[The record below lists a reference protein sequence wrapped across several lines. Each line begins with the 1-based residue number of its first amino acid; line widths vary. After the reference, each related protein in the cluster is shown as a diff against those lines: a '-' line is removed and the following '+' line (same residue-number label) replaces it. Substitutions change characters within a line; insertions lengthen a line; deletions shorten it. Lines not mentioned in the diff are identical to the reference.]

1 MSTWGWFFRFLL
13 CACKA
18 RLGALTYD
26 CWIWRR
32 REWKTIYLSKSTMR
46 VLVGLFVPILT
57 IGVEERG
64 TFDAQLVSQVVH
76 FRLGR
81 CVALSE
87 INDRH
92 TVLFSHS
99 LFLCLSVPP
108 HPSSSFACSLSF
120 HQSKTN
126 SHNNTSSRLLLASS
140 APSSSE
146 ASEDEE
152 RKKRKKNSM
161 AKMMMTTLMR
171 GENEKK
177 DGVFGGISIQFS
189 RSTLYYIL
197 PCSLPFWLPCVSLLL
212 FLCLSRRA
220 QSSVVGSHCFCC

>member
-1 MSTWGWFFRFLL
+1 M
-13 CACKA
+13 
-18 RLGALTYD
+18 
-26 CWIWRR
+26 
-32 REWKTIYLSKSTMR
+32 
-46 VLVGLFVPILT
+46 LVGLFVPILT

-76 FRLGR
+76 LRLGR

-92 TVLFSHS
+92 TVLFSQS

-161 AKMMMTTLMR
+161 GMMMMMMMMTMMQ

-197 PCSLPFWLPCVSLLL
+197 PCSLAFWLPCVSLLL
-212 FLCLSRRA
+212 FLCLSLA
-220 QSSVVGSHCFCC
+220 AHNPLLSVVAVFVATLDSPPRDEEENKSEI

>member
-1 MSTWGWFFRFLL
+1 M
-13 CACKA
+13 
-18 RLGALTYD
+18 
-26 CWIWRR
+26 
-32 REWKTIYLSKSTMR
+32 
-46 VLVGLFVPILT
+46 LVGLFVPILT

-64 TFDAQLVSQVVH
+64 TFDSQLVSQVVH
-76 FRLGR
+76 LRLGR

-108 HPSSSFACSLSF
+108 HPSSSFACTLSF

-126 SHNNTSSRLLLASS
+126 SHNSTSSRLLLASS
-140 APSSSE
+140 ASSSSE

-152 RKKRKKNSM
+152 RKKNSM
-161 AKMMMTTLMR
+161 AMMMMMTMTR

-197 PCSLPFWLPCVSLLL
+197 PCSRAFWLPCVSLLL

-220 QSSVVGSHCFCC
+220 QSSVVGSHCFCCYPRFTT

>member
-1 MSTWGWFFRFLL
+1 
-13 CACKA
+13 
-18 RLGALTYD
+18 
-26 CWIWRR
+26 
-32 REWKTIYLSKSTMR
+32 MR

-76 FRLGR
+76 LRLGR

-126 SHNNTSSRLLLASS
+126 SHNNASSRLLLASS
-140 APSSSE
+140 APSSSKP
-146 ASEDEE
+146 SEDEE

-161 AKMMMTTLMR
+161 AMMMMMMTMMR

-212 FLCLSRRA
+212 FLSLSLA
-220 QSSVVGSHCFCC
+220 AHNPLLSVVTVFVATLDSPPRDEEENKSEI